1 MQITLLGSTGRT
13 GRHLVTMLHDVHEL
27 TLPVRNREALPE
39 NLSHRHTVI
48 TGDILDGDVLHSAIH
63 NDTALVISCLSTD
76 KQQLLSKV
84 SIPLINRIRS
94 VGGPP
99 LISIGTAG
107 ILDARGETGKYRF
120 ETSESK
126 RRSTVAA
133 EDHLAF
139 YHALKDSSLNW
150 TIICP
155 TYLPD
160 DDAIRPVVFAADVLP
175 EGVSRIGTATLAAFI
190 ADHLDD
196 STFKH
201 KRIGV
206 AEEETHRM

>member
-1 MQITLLGSTGRT
+1 MHITLIGSTGRT
-13 GRHLVTMLHDVHEL
+13 GRHLLSMLHDVHEL
-27 TLPVRNREALPE
+27 TLPVRNRAALPDTPVD
-39 NLSHRHTVI
+39 RHTVI
-48 TGDILDGDVLHSAIH
+48 EGDILDEDVLQTAIH
-63 NDTALVISCLSTD
+63 SDTDLVISCLSTD

-84 SIPLINRIRS
+84 STPLINRIRS
-94 VGGPP
+94 AGGPP
-99 LISIGTAG
+99 LITIGTAG

-133 EDHLAF
+133 KDHLAF

-160 DDAIRPVVFAADVLP
+160 DDAIRQVVFEADVLP

-190 ADHLDD
+190 ADHLHD
-196 STFKH
+196 SAFQH

-206 AEEETHRM
+206 AEEETQRM